1 MLPVYHRQYDAKLL
15 LLTVP
20 ACAMLWVEGGLVGW
34 IALLLNTAGVLLTGD
49 IWSAIL
55 TVYWNNLHISQ
66 MGVLTQILAVML
78 VRPAPLILLVMVI
91 FYLWAYMR
99 HDPARAPMLEL

>member
-1 MLPVYHRQYDAKLL
+1 
-15 LLTVP
+15 
-20 ACAMLWVEGGLVGW
+20 
-34 IALLLNTAGVLLTGD
+34 
-49 IWSAIL
+49 
-55 TVYWNNLHISQ
+55 